1 MLMLQYYTTY
11 FACYCG
17 LLILLLFLRLLSG
30 IKESDIYIL
39 VTVIVTLDVF
49 LTLLALMAWPGG
61 DINNVRQQHGATL
74 VSRKL
79 KLQLKTQK
87 EKLDLTVEQ
96 LKNRKIAIE
105 TMTCISEAV
114 NYDNAQNKVSV
125 CGFEAGEQLLS
136 VIVAI
141 VTASISIGIGQI
153 FTNVVNS
160 SNLKN

>member
-1 MLMLQYYTTY
+1 M
-11 FACYCG
+11 CWG
-17 LLILLLFLRLLSG
+17 R
-30 IKESDIYIL
+30 

-114 NYDNAQNKVSV
+114 NYDNAQNKVRPS
-125 CGFEAGEQLLS
+125 F
-136 VIVAI
+136 
-141 VTASISIGIGQI
+141 
-153 FTNVVNS
+153 
-160 SNLKN
+160 KNPRPRCNP

>member
-74 VSRKL
+74 VSRKG
-79 KLQLKTQK
+79 K
-87 EKLDLTVEQ
+87 
-96 LKNRKIAIE
+96 
-105 TMTCISEAV
+105 
-114 NYDNAQNKVSV
+114 QN
-125 CGFEAGEQLLS
+125 
-136 VIVAI
+136 VAN
-141 VTASISIGIGQI
+141 
-153 FTNVVNS
+153 F
-160 SNLKN
+160 L